1 MSSSLERPGGPW
13 WAWDKRIVWF
23 PGAGLAPR
31 SGKHSEENW
40 QSLNGCLWVA
50 TQSRLVSSIEIQ
62 SLSSGMSA
70 FCLLG
75 HSRLKGFG
83 KGVPGREVRFPPD
96 GKEGDPR
103 SGAITDSLFFWH
115 PPTHQRVPAAQLEGK
130 ASLLFFPLQCYYLV
144 DLEYLFLF
152 RDYLML
158 TNIVSCP

>member
-1 MSSSLERPGGPW
+1 M
-13 WAWDKRIVWF
+13 WF

-31 SGKHSEENW
+31 SGKHSKENW

-83 KGVPGREVRFPPD
+83 KGVPGREVRFPAD
-96 GKEGDPR
+96 GKEGDP
-103 SGAITDSLFFWH
+103 
-115 PPTHQRVPAAQLEGK
+115 
-130 ASLLFFPLQCYYLV
+130 
-144 DLEYLFLF
+144 
-152 RDYLML
+152 
-158 TNIVSCP
+158 

>member
-1 MSSSLERPGGPW
+1 
-13 WAWDKRIVWF
+13 
-23 PGAGLAPR
+23 
-31 SGKHSEENW
+31 
-40 QSLNGCLWVA
+40 
-50 TQSRLVSSIEIQ
+50 
-62 SLSSGMSA
+62 MSA

-96 GKEGDPR
+96 GKEGDLR

-115 PPTHQRVPAAQLEGK
+115 PPTRGFRPPNSREK
-130 ASLLFFPLQCYYLV
+130 PRYSFSLYNVTILWIWNIFF
-144 DLEYLFLF
+144 F